1 MRSFTWLLLP
11 TLMAGPIWADTL
23 VLKGGDRLEGIVTER
38 GDEVEIRMDLGTVSF
53 SRSDVA
59 SIERGA
65 TVLSELE
72 ARAKKLKREDVE
84 GHYRLGL
91 EAEQRGLG
99 SLARS
104 LFREALEQSPEH
116 KGARAAL
123 GYRLHEGRWLT
134 EDEFMSSQGYLKR
147 QGQWVT
153 AEAARAIDDRE
164 AKQRAVWEAE
174 RRRETDEKKIAA
186 LEKQVAEARAEAAKA
201 EERAKARP
209 LYPSYVPIYGSNGY
223 VVQQSSGFG
232 ISLTVGGPGATVH
245 AGGGAG
251 TPPSPAPSA
260 PPPSPSPS
268 PSPVKRSV
276 GILR

>member
-1 MRSFTWLLLP
+1 MRLFTVLLLP
-11 TLMAGPIWADTL
+11 TLIAAPVWADSV
-23 VLKGGDRLEGIVTER
+23 VLKDGDRLEGIVTEK

-53 SRSDVA
+53 AKSDVA

-65 TVLSELE
+65 TLLSELE

-153 AEAARAIDDRE
+153 AEAARAIDDAE
-164 AKQRAVWEAE
+164 AKRRAVWEAE

-186 LEKQVAEARAEAAKA
+186 LEKQVAEARAEAARA
-201 EERAKARP
+201 EERARAKP
-209 LYPSYVPIYGSNGY
+209 LYPSYVPVYGNNGY

-232 ISLTVGGPGATVH
+232 ISLSLGGPGGSVH
-245 AGGGAG
+245 AGVPPP
-251 TPPSPAPSA
+251 PPSAAPAAPAPS
-260 PPPSPSPS
+260 PSASPKPKS
-268 PSPVKRSV
+268 IGAMRP
-276 GILR
+276 

>member
-1 MRSFTWLLLP
+1 MRLFVVLLLP
-11 TLMAGPIWADTL
+11 TLMAAPIWADSV
-23 VLKGGDRLEGIVTER
+23 VLKDGDRLEGIVTEK

-53 SRSDVA
+53 AKSDVA

-65 TVLSELE
+65 TLLSELE

-153 AEAARAIDDRE
+153 AEAARAIDDAE
-164 AKQRAVWEAE
+164 AKRRAVWEAE

-186 LEKQVAEARAEAAKA
+186 LEKQVAEARAEAARA
-201 EERAKARP
+201 EERARAQP
-209 LYPSYVPIYGSNGY
+209 LYPSYVPVYGNNGY

-232 ISLTVGGPGATVH
+232 ISLTLGGPGGSVH
-245 AGGGAG
+245 AGVPPPPP
-251 TPPSPAPSA
+251 PPSAAPAA
-260 PPPSPSPS
+260 PAPSPSPS
-268 PSPVKRSV
+268 PKPRV
-276 GILR
+276 GRAR

>member
-1 MRSFTWLLLP
+1 MRLFTVLLLP
-11 TLMAGPIWADTL
+11 TLIAAPVWADSV
-23 VLKGGDRLEGIVTER
+23 VLKDGDRLEGIVTEK

-53 SRSDVA
+53 AKSDVA

-65 TVLSELE
+65 TLLSELE

-153 AEAARAIDDRE
+153 AEAARAIDDAE
-164 AKQRAVWEAE
+164 AKRRAVWEAE

-186 LEKQVAEARAEAAKA
+186 LEKQVAEARAEAARA
-201 EERAKARP
+201 EERARAKP
-209 LYPSYVPIYGSNGY
+209 LYPSYVPVYGNNGY

-232 ISLTVGGPGATVH
+232 ISLSLGGPGGSVH
-245 AGGGAG
+245 AGVPPP
-251 TPPSPAPSA
+251 PPSAAPAAPAPS
-260 PPPSPSPS
+260 PSASPKPKS
-268 PSPVKRSV
+268 IGHMR
-276 GILR
+276 